1 MEDRAIIIK
10 VNHLE
15 LKIKIDSS
23 QLADLV
29 WERLPIEALIN
40 LWGDEIYFQTDLDNQ
55 TNLLQQS
62 VEIGD
67 VAFWPPGQAICLFFG
82 ETPMSTPD
90 EIRPASAVIVFG
102 KLTDDPKSL
111 KIVKSGESI
120 SILKG

>member
-62 VEIGD
+62 V
-67 VAFWPPGQAICLFFG
+67 
-82 ETPMSTPD
+82 
-90 EIRPASAVIVFG
+90 
-102 KLTDDPKSL
+102 
-111 KIVKSGESI
+111 
-120 SILKG
+120 

>member
-40 LWGDEIYFQTDLDNQ
+40 L
-55 TNLLQQS
+55 
-62 VEIGD
+62 
-67 VAFWPPGQAICLFFG
+67 
-82 ETPMSTPD
+82 
-90 EIRPASAVIVFG
+90 
-102 KLTDDPKSL
+102 
-111 KIVKSGESI
+111 
-120 SILKG
+120 